1 MLDEFSVRDI
11 VLCGHFVLDQLS
23 LDEDAQVTPRSGPAP
38 RRRRVRAA
46 VCLHSCRYDGPNC
59 TKRALMHGRYYDF
72 CSWTL
77 SFLRESGACQKKVC
91 GVISFQFNPMNFFS
105 SEQ

>member
-38 RRRRVRAA
+38 RRRRVKARRAA
-46 VCLHSCRYDGPNC
+46 APAVD
-59 TKRALMHGRYYDF
+59 
-72 CSWTL
+72 
-77 SFLRESGACQKKVC
+77 
-91 GVISFQFNPMNFFS
+91 
-105 SEQ
+105 